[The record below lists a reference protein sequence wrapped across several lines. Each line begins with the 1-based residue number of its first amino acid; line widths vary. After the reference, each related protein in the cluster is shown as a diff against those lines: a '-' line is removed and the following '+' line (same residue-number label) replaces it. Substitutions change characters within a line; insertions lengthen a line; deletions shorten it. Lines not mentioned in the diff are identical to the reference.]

1 VRSTRFASGA
11 LVVAGAL
18 LASGCG
24 GSSGS
29 KSAGGCTDV
38 EKPKPRGA
46 ESLQAPTQTLEAGK
60 TYRVDIE
67 TNCGDF
73 TITLDQRTAPKTTAS
88 FVALVRRGYFDH
100 TIFHRIAPDFV
111 IQGGDPTQKGSGG
124 PGYTTVEPPPATTRY
139 VRNTVAMA
147 KTATGA
153 SGTAG
158 SQFFVVTRA
167 DAQLT
172 PQYALLGKVTSGQD
186 VVARIGKLGDLQT
199 QEPTRTVE
207 IERMSVE
214 TS

>member
-1 VRSTRFASGA
+1 MPWKRFASSA
-11 LVVAGAL
+11 LVVAGVVVA
-18 LASGCG
+18 AGCG

-29 KSAGGCTDV
+29 KSSGGCSDV
-38 EKPKPRGA
+38 EQPKPRA
-46 ESLQAPTQTLEAGK
+46 AQTLQPPSQGLDAAK
-60 TYRVDIE
+60 TYRVDVD

-73 TITLDQRTAPKTTAS
+73 TITLDQRTSPKTTAS
-88 FVALVRRGYFDH
+88 FVSLVKAGYFDH

-111 IQGGDPTQKGSGG
+111 IQGGDPTQKGGGG
-124 PGYTTVEPPPATTRY
+124 PGYSTVDKPPSTTRY

-147 KTATGA
+147 KTETDP

-172 PQYALLGKVTSGQD
+172 PDYAVLGKVTSGQD
-186 VVARIGKLGDLQT
+186 VVARIGRLGDVQT
-199 QEPTRTVE
+199 QKPTRTVE
-207 IERMSVE
+207 IERMTVQ